1 MNRGALLKVVE
12 SRYARTDL
20 PEFRPGDTVRVAYRV
35 KEGGRTR
42 IQNFEGIV
50 IKIKRNGYNSSFTV
64 RKVSYGVGVERIF
77 PFNSPLIEKVEIV
90 QRAAPA
96 GPSSTSSASFPSGRS
111 AASSGPTASGS
122 ARTRNGPRRPRPPRW
137 PRRPLLRPRER
148 ARPKSTPPR
157 RKPRWGPLRG
167 GRGSRPL
174 FHCTGL
180 TRC

>member
-35 KEGGRTR
+35 KEGNRTR

-90 QRAAPA
+90 QRGRARRAKLYFIRELSEREIRRKLRADRKRIGQDQERAKAAQA
-96 GPSSTSSASFPSGRS
+96 AQAAQEAPSE
-111 AASSGPTASGS
+111 ASGEGQ
-122 ARTRNGPRRPRPPRW
+122 A
-137 PRRPLLRPRER
+137 
-148 ARPKSTPPR
+148 
-157 RKPRWGPLRG
+157 
-167 GRGSRPL
+167 
-174 FHCTGL
+174 
-180 TRC
+180 

>member
-90 QRAAPA
+90 QRGRARRAKLYFIRELSEREIRRKLRADRKRIGQDQERAEVAQAAQVA
-96 GPSSTSSASFPSGRS
+96 QEAPSE
-111 AASSGPTASGS
+111 ASGEGQ
-122 ARTRNGPRRPRPPRW
+122 A
-137 PRRPLLRPRER
+137 
-148 ARPKSTPPR
+148 
-157 RKPRWGPLRG
+157 
-167 GRGSRPL
+167 
-174 FHCTGL
+174 
-180 TRC
+180 

>member
-64 RKVSYGVGVERIF
+64 RMVSYGVGVERIF

-90 QRAAPA
+90 QRGRARRAKLYFIRELSEREIRRKLRADRKRIGQDQERAEAAQA
-96 GPSSTSSASFPSGRS
+96 AQVAQEAPSE
-111 AASSGPTASGS
+111 ASGEGE
-122 ARTRNGPRRPRPPRW
+122 A
-137 PRRPLLRPRER
+137 
-148 ARPKSTPPR
+148 
-157 RKPRWGPLRG
+157 
-167 GRGSRPL
+167 
-174 FHCTGL
+174 
-180 TRC
+180 

>member
-35 KEGGRTR
+35 KEGNRTR

-77 PFNSPLIEKVEIV
+77 PMSSPLIEKVEIV
-90 QRAAPA
+90 QR
-96 GPSSTSSASFPSGRS
+96 GR
-111 AASSGPTASGS
+111 
-122 ARTRNGPRRPRPPRW
+122 ARRAKLYFIRELSEREIRRK
-137 PRRPLLRPRER
+137 LRADRKRIGQDQER
-148 ARPKSTPPR
+148 ARAAKEAAQAAEAQ
-157 RKPRWGPLRG
+157 GEAG
-167 GRGSRPL
+167 E
-174 FHCTGL
+174 
-180 TRC
+180 

>member
-90 QRAAPA
+90 QRGRARRAKLYFIRELSEREIRRKLRADRKRIGQDQERAKAAQA
-96 GPSSTSSASFPSGRS
+96 AQAAQEAPSE
-111 AASSGPTASGS
+111 ASGEGE
-122 ARTRNGPRRPRPPRW
+122 A
-137 PRRPLLRPRER
+137 
-148 ARPKSTPPR
+148 
-157 RKPRWGPLRG
+157 
-167 GRGSRPL
+167 
-174 FHCTGL
+174 
-180 TRC
+180 

>member
-35 KEGGRTR
+35 KEGNRTR

-50 IKIKRNGYNSSFTV
+50 IKIRRNGYNSSFTV

-90 QRAAPA
+90 QRGRARRAKLYFIRELSEREIRRKLRADRKRIGQDQERAKAAKEAQAVQDAPA
-96 GPSSTSSASFPSGRS
+96 QGEAQ
-111 AASSGPTASGS
+111 
-122 ARTRNGPRRPRPPRW
+122 
-137 PRRPLLRPRER
+137 E
-148 ARPKSTPPR
+148 
-157 RKPRWGPLRG
+157 
-167 GRGSRPL
+167 
-174 FHCTGL
+174 
-180 TRC
+180 